1 MNAKISDFLLAGRR
15 LRTTEIV
22 SLLLSSSFGLNA
34 IFYAAW
40 LGYSIG
46 AWALLIQ
53 FAWSFSFF
61 LLIPVARHFTNIS
74 SLHDFL
80 GQCFGYKTK
89 LLAALCSLIGIIY
102 FVAWEVNINVTTV
115 TPLLPGNVGVFTITT
130 FAFGVIT
137 YTLLFGLRGN
147 AYIDKYINLIKLAM
161 LFAITSIAF
170 FHFLKLPNDVIYQSA
185 FPSFDKVVTNL
196 GLVGLITNIVFN
208 LAWQFVDNSSWQ
220 SIIGGSEASKGSTL
234 RNLKYSGLMIFLTVN
249 LISTVLGISLAQ
261 MSNVTPDNILSMTSG
276 LVPQY
281 GNLVS
286 TGIIVLSIGSM
297 MSLVDGMLLSLALTV
312 SSDILPKNQWTRF
325 SEKKRLRLIQLMI
338 IAFGLVTIWGF
349 EHMLK
354 AIQIN
359 LFDFLYIIVISQLS
373 LIGPVIFGLY
383 GKVNKNDKIWI
394 AILLALIVGFGS
406 VVIGKM
412 TENIV
417 LIDGAGTFSVT
428 TSLVMAWVLD
438 RQGKPSI
445 ALSADSASSSSS
457 RALISASK

>member
-53 FAWSFSFF
+53 FAWSASFF
-61 LLIPVARHFTNIS
+61 LLIPVARHFSNIT

-115 TPLLPGNVGVFTITT
+115 TPLLPGNVGVFTIAA

-170 FHFLKLPNDVIYQSA
+170 FHFLKLPSDVIYQSI
-185 FPSFDKVVTNL
+185 FPSFDKVITNI
-196 GLVGLITNIVFN
+196 GMVGLATNIVFN
-208 LAWQFVDNSSWQ
+208 VAWQFVDNSSWQ
-220 SIIGGSEASKGSTL
+220 SIIGGSEVSKGSTS

-276 LVPQY
+276 FVPQY
-281 GNLVS
+281 GNLIS

-312 SSDILPKNQWTRF
+312 SSDILPKSFWTKF
-325 SEKKRLRLIQLMI
+325 SEKRKLRLIQLLVV
-338 IAFGLVTIWGF
+338 AFGLITIWGF
-349 EHMLK
+349 EGILK
-354 AIQIN
+354 AFRIN

-383 GKVNKNDKIWI
+383 GKVRKNDAMWI
-394 AILLALIVGFGS
+394 VILLALTVGFGS
-406 VVIGKM
+406 VIVGGI
-412 TENIV
+412 TENKM
-417 LIDGAGTFSVT
+417 LIDGAGAFSVI
-428 TSLVMAWVLD
+428 TSL
-438 RQGKPSI
+438 
-445 ALSADSASSSSS
+445 LSAWIIN
-457 RALISASK
+457 RLIQ

>member
-53 FAWSFSFF
+53 CAWSVSFL
-61 LLIPVARHFTNIS
+61 LLIPAAKHFTSIT

-80 GQCFGYKTK
+80 DQRFGYKTK
-89 LLAALCSLIGIIY
+89 LLAALCSLVGIIY
-102 FVAWEVNINVTTV
+102 FVAWEVNINVATV
-115 TPLLPGNVGVFTITT
+115 TPLLPNHTGMFIIGLCA
-130 FAFGVIT
+130 FAAIT

-147 AYIDKYINLIKLAM
+147 AFIDKYINLIKLVI
-161 LFAITSIAF
+161 LLAITTLAAYHF
-170 FHFLKLPNDVIYQSA
+170 FKLPSDVIYQST

-208 LAWQFVDNSSWQ
+208 LAWQFVDNSSWK

-297 MSLVDGMLLSLALTV
+297 MSLVDGMLLSLVLTV
-312 SSDILPKNQWTRF
+312 SSDILPKNLWTRF

-338 IAFGLVTIWGF
+338 VAFGLVTIWGF
-349 EHMLK
+349 EHVLK
-354 AIQIN
+354 AFHIN

-373 LIGPVIFGLY
+373 LIGPVVFSLY
-383 GKVNKNDKIWI
+383 GKARKSEGMWI
-394 AILLALIVGFGS
+394 VILLALIVGFGS
-406 VVIGKM
+406 VIVGGITGNKM
-412 TENIV
+412 
-417 LIDGAGTFSVT
+417 LIDGAGTFTVI
-428 TSLVMAWVLD
+428 TSLAVTHVAM
-438 RQGKPSI
+438 
-445 ALSADSASSSSS
+445 SASARS
-457 RALISASK
+457 LFPGPQ

>member
-53 FAWSFSFF
+53 CAWSV
-61 LLIPVARHFTNIS
+61 PVARHFTSIS
-74 SLHDFL
+74 SLHEFL
-80 GQCFGYKTK
+80 GQQYGYKTK
-89 LLAALCSLIGIIY
+89 LLASLCSLVGIIY
-102 FVAWEVNINVTTV
+102 FIAWEVNINVATV
-115 TPLLPGNVGVFTITT
+115 TPLLPDHTGMFVIGLCA
-130 FAFGVIT
+130 FAAIT
-137 YTLLFGLRGN
+137 YTLLFGMRGN
-147 AYIDKYINLIKLAM
+147 AFIDKYINLIKLVT
-161 LFAITSIAF
+161 LLAITSVAM
-170 FHFLKLPNDVIYQSA
+170 FHFLKLPSDVIYPSI
-185 FPSFDKVVTNL
+185 FPSFDKVIANL

-220 SIIGGSEASKGSTL
+220 SIIGGSEFSKGSTS
-234 RNLKYSGLMIFLTVN
+234 RNLKYGGLMIFLTVN
-249 LISTVLGISLAQ
+249 LVSTILGISLSQ
-261 MSNVTPDNILSMTSG
+261 VSSVTPDNILSMTSE

-312 SSDILPKNQWTRF
+312 SSDILPKNLWIRF

-338 IAFGLVTIWGF
+338 VAFGLVTIWEF
-349 EHMLK
+349 EYVLK
-354 AIQIN
+354 AFHIN
-359 LFDFLYIIVISQLS
+359 LFDFLYTIVISQLS

-383 GKVNKNDKIWI
+383 EKGKNNDKMWI
-394 AILLALIVGFGS
+394 AILLALIAGFGS
-406 VVIGKM
+406 VAIGGITGTK
-412 TENIV
+412 V
-417 LIDGAGTFSVT
+417 LIDGAGTLSVI
-428 TSLVMAWVLD
+428 TSLLVVYILH
-438 RQGKPSI
+438 RF
-445 ALSADSASSSSS
+445 L
-457 RALISASK
+457 